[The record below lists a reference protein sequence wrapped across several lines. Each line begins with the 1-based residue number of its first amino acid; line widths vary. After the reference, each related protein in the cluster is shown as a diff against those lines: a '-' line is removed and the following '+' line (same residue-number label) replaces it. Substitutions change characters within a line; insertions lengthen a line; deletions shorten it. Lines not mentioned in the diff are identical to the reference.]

1 MESNDVRQ
9 KAWRRKLQLDRTVA
23 GGTLE
28 ASLESDANFIAL
40 DDRIRL
46 AKERMR
52 RIVIQQFGADQALL
66 DTVDKIEVSSKE
78 AASVLAQ
85 DERAPTDDEYAS
97 LEAIVAFDGSR
108 PSFLLKEDRIDF
120 DSSWCTSQ
128 WRTTL
133 SPFQESL
140 ADFAA
145 CVGRVEIGE
154 SGIGSVFLIS
164 PTLAITNRHVA
175 QLIAHF
181 DGQTMTVKDHVNVDF
196 GREYKGR
203 PSYDR
208 RKVRSIV
215 FAGAAP
221 IAQPVDHG
229 KLDLAVLELSKSTLS
244 EDLSQRFLK
253 IGTPANPVT
262 DGMVLATVGFP
273 GDWRRFAPQVLQ
285 SQYETVIARLL
296 EGDSGSK
303 RLAPGEFT
311 GMLDSAPGWTLT
323 HDATTI
329 NGNSGSPLTLIK
341 GAGALDA
348 IGLHY
353 GGTWQGARANW
364 AHLLADCLSAETI
377 PDQRSLR
384 EALVARDVAV

>member
-1 MESNDVRQ
+1 MESNDIRQ
-9 KAWRRKLQLDRTVA
+9 NAWRRKLQLDRTA

-28 ASLESDANFIAL
+28 SSLESDAHFIAL

-52 RIVIQQFGADQALL
+52 RIVIEQFGADQALL
-66 DTVDKIEVSSKE
+66 DTVDKIEVSSQE

-108 PSFLLKEDRIDF
+108 PSFILKEDRIDF

-140 ADFAA
+140 ADFSA

-175 QLIAHF
+175 QLIAQF
-181 DGQTMTVKDHVNVDF
+181 DGQKMTVKDHVNVDF

-203 PSYDR
+203 SSYDR
-208 RKVRSIV
+208 RQVRSIV
-215 FAGAAP
+215 FAGTAS
-221 IAQPVDHG
+221 IVQPVDHG

-253 IGTPANPVT
+253 IGTHADPVT

-273 GDWRRFAPQVLQ
+273 GDWRRFAPLVLQ

-311 GMLDSAPGWTLT
+311 GMLDNPPGWTLT

-329 NGNSGSPLTLIK
+329 NGNSGSPLTIMK

-384 EALVARDVAV
+384 EALMARDVVV

>member
-1 MESNDVRQ
+1 MESNDIRQ
-9 KAWRRKLQLDRTVA
+9 KTWRRRLQLDKTAVE
-23 GGTLE
+23 GTLE
-28 ASLESDANFIAL
+28 ASLESAAHFIAL
-40 DDRIRL
+40 EDRIRL

-52 RIVIQQFGADQALL
+52 RIVIEQFGADQGLL
-66 DTVDKIEVSSKE
+66 ETVDKIEVSSKE
-78 AASVLAQ
+78 AASVLEE
-85 DERAPTDDEYAS
+85 DERPPTADEYAS

-108 PSFLLKEDRIDF
+108 PSFLLKEDCIDF

-133 SPFQESL
+133 SPIQESL
-140 ADFAA
+140 ADFSA

-154 SGIGSVFLIS
+154 SAIGSVFLIS

-175 QLIAHF
+175 QLIALF
-181 DGQTMTVKDHVNVDF
+181 NGQTMTVKDNVNVDF

-203 PSYDR
+203 LSYDR

-215 FAGAAP
+215 FAGTALIAP
-221 IAQPVDHG
+221 PIDHG
-229 KLDLAVLELSKSTLS
+229 KLDLAVLELSKSTLP

-253 IGTPANPVT
+253 IGTQTDPVT
-262 DGMVLATVGFP
+262 AGMVLATVGYP
-273 GDWRRFAPQVLQ
+273 GDWRRFAPLVLQ

-296 EGDSGSK
+296 EGDGGSK

-311 GMLDSAPGWTLT
+311 GLLDSSPGWTLT

-329 NGNSGSPLTLIK
+329 NGNSGSPLTVIK
-341 GAGALDA
+341 GASALDA

-377 PDQRSLR
+377 PDQHSLR
-384 EALVARDVAV
+384 EALMARDVAV